1 MRKRWMIPALVLAA
15 TLAGCQ
21 KEKTDGELL
30 VEVSYQNSPAG
41 NATVYLYTDTL
52 LPPVQQER
60 TDVAGE
66 AYFTKLSPQHYYVLA
81 KEHTGSGIRSAWK
94 EITVYPR
101 TGNNFYTLSMIL
113 E

>member
-1 MRKRWMIPALVLAA
+1 MRKLWMMPILVLA
-15 TLAGCQ
+15 TILAGCQ

-30 VEVSYQNSPAG
+30 VEVSYQNNPAG
-41 NATVYLYTDTL
+41 NATVYIYTDTMQ
-52 LPPVQQER
+52 PPVQQER

-66 AYFTKLSPQHYYVLA
+66 AYFTRLSPQHYYVLA

-94 EITVYPR
+94 EITIYPR
-101 TGNNFYTLSMIL
+101 TGNNFYTLSVTL